1 MKTFPS
7 YDNTLCSSNNC
18 KKRKSCARW
27 LTYQKALDE
36 KYPYLL
42 TVYNG
47 SESDCKLYVNL
58 K

>member
-1 MKTFPS
+1 MTIL
-7 YDNTLCSSNNC
+7 YALLII
-18 KKRKSCARW
+18 ARRES
-27 LTYQKALDE
+27 LVLDGLQKALDE